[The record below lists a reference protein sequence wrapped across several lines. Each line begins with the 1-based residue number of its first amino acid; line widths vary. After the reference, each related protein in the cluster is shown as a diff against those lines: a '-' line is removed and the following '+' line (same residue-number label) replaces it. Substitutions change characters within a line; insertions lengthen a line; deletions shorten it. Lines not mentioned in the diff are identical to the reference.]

1 MKLDTAV
8 LSCKL
13 FCLRLSD
20 KMVNKRDLLKII
32 NLYFQIFQIHK
43 IRQQMPNSLSD
54 PMNTLMPCPF
64 IITHCSPK
72 LFLTRPNNFG
82 LVPIA
87 FAGSN
92 SFWSGP
98 NHFELVQII
107 KISPEKS
114 NLNMTKMIWI
124 QPKWFGPD
132 QNNLYPSKTILTV
145 QNNFGPIKG
154 QGISMY
160 GMSRHHYWIFVLIW
174 PIK

>member
-98 NHFELVQII
+98 NHFEHVQII
-107 KISPEKS
+107 KFSPDNS
-114 NLNMTKMIWI
+114 NLNLAKMIWIRPKRIGPVKNDRYLTKMIW
-124 QPKWFGPD
+124 
-132 QNNLYPSKTILTV
+132 
-145 QNNFGPIKG
+145 GPIRFG
-154 QGISMY
+154 QIHIILVRFKLEFYGQNFIISTC
-160 GMSRHHYWIFVLIW
+160 S
-174 PIK
+174 K